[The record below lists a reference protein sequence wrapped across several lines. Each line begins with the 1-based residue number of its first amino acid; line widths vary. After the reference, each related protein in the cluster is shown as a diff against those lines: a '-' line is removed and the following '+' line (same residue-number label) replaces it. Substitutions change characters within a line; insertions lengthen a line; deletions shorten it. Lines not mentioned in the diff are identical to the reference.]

1 MDGVRLPQKVIDPR
15 AIVEVGEISINILP
29 NNVRSFGHVPN
40 FRACRPGDLILY
52 RDVSPRYVSRAISR
66 VQKSGGFADEHN
78 CWTHAAVFLA
88 DDFVVEAVPWSG
100 VRTRSAYEYV
110 TTSIMRVRRH
120 PILPE
125 GDRFRLA
132 LAALR
137 MLGLRYSWW
146 KAIRIGLRLLG
157 GLWRPSEPLLGRVV
171 ICSKVFYDASA
182 EITRILLADC
192 PLDSPT
198 TPAHL
203 SATSSLEDVEVGW
216 LKLK

>member
-1 MDGVRLPQKVIDPR
+1 LPQKIIDPR
-15 AIVEVGEISINILP
+15 AVLEVGEISINILP

-40 FRACRPGDLILY
+40 FRACHPGDLILY
-52 RDVSPRYVSRAISR
+52 RDVSPGYVSRAISR
-66 VQKSGGFADEHN
+66 AQKTGGFADEHN
-78 CWTHAAVFLA
+78 CWTHVAVFLA

-100 VRTRSAYEYV
+100 VRTRSAFEDV
-110 TTSIMRVRRH
+110 TSSIMRVRRH
-120 PILPE
+120 PNLSE
-125 GDRFRLA
+125 AERFRLA

-157 GLWRPSEPLLGRVV
+157 GLWKPREPLLGRVV

-182 EITRILLADC
+182 ETTRILLAEC
-192 PLDSPT
+192 PLDGPT

-203 SATSSLEDVEVGW
+203 SATSSLEDVQVDW
-216 LKLK
+216 LKIK

>member
-1 MDGVRLPQKVIDPR
+1 LPQLVVDPS
-15 AIVEVGEISINILP
+15 AVCDVGEITITILP
-29 NNVRSFGHVPN
+29 DDVRASGHVPN

-52 RDVSPRYVSRAISR
+52 RDVSPGFVSRAISR
-66 VQKSGGFADEHN
+66 VQKAAGFSDEHS
-78 CWTHAAVFLA
+78 CWTHAAVFLY
-88 DDFVVEAVPWSG
+88 DDFVVEAVPWYG
-100 VRTRSAYEYV
+100 VRTRSAYESALTKV
-110 TTSIMRVRRH
+110 MRVRRH
-120 PILPE
+120 PDLPE
-125 GDRFRLA
+125 EDHFKLA

-146 KAIRIGLRLLG
+146 KAVRIGFRLLG
-157 GLWRPSEPLLGRVV
+157 GLWRPSEPFFGRVV

-182 EITRILLADC
+182 EITRILLAGC

-203 SATSSLEDVEVGW
+203 SATSSLEDVDVGW

>member
-1 MDGVRLPQKVIDPR
+1 LPQKIIDPR
-15 AIVEVGEISINILP
+15 AVLEVGEISINILP

-40 FRACRPGDLILY
+40 FRACHPGDLILY
-52 RDVSPRYVSRAISR
+52 RNVSPGYVSRAISR
-66 VQKSGGFADEHN
+66 AQKAGGFADEHN
-78 CWTHAAVFLA
+78 CWTHVAVFLA

-100 VRTRSAYEYV
+100 VRTRSAYEDV
-110 TTSIMRVRRH
+110 TSSIMRVRRH
-120 PILPE
+120 PNLSE
-125 GDRFRLA
+125 AERFRLA

-157 GLWRPSEPLLGRVV
+157 GLWKPREPLLGRVV

-182 EITRILLADC
+182 ETTRILLAEC
-192 PLDSPT
+192 PLDGPT

-203 SATSSLEDVEVGW
+203 SATSSLEDVQVDW
-216 LKLK
+216 LKIK